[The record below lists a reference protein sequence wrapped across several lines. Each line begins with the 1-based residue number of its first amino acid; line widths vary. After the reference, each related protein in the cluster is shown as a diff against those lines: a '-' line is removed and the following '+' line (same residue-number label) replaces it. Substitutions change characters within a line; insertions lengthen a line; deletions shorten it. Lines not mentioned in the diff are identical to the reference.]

1 MYTAIEL
8 DAEPKKD
15 MRIHNFNWGG
25 FLFPQ
30 FWGIGNGLKIGFLAF
45 VPFIYPIMAIY
56 FGMMGNELALKEYLY
71 EHNDVDAFYKK
82 QKTWTLRAIT
92 FWAVMLIIITGGI
105 LINNAMNNRY

>member
-1 MYTAIEL
+1 MYTAIEP

-15 MRIHNFNWGG
+15 MRIHNFNLGG

-30 FWGIGNGLKIGFLAF
+30 FWGIGNGLNIGFLAF

-56 FGMMGNELALKEYLY
+56 FGIMGNELALKEYLY
-71 EHNDVDAFYKK
+71 VHDGIDAFYKK

-92 FWAVMLIIITGGI
+92 FWAVILIIITGGFF
-105 LINNAMNNRY
+105 INNAMNRS